1 MRFVGIGGGSSV
13 GIAAGGFV
21 LWSAWGCIR
30 ESVLSSM
37 VLRFRYTQRVRVEAS
52 ACRENHV
59 YCWNVKALMISYRQL
74 QILSVIFNFF

>member
-37 VLRFRYTQRVRVEAS
+37 VLRFRYTQEFEWRPRLVERIMCTAGMLK
-52 ACRENHV
+52 R
-59 YCWNVKALMISYRQL
+59 
-74 QILSVIFNFF
+74 